1 MKISKKIVWS
11 SVASILVQILI
22 SLAVFVSPSNKPGI
36 VVSNDFGKITVPL
49 RISRIYL
56 TQTNTVF
63 YQPEIRSAKTALEEA
78 NLLGESTL
86 SIKIGEE
93 EKEIVS
99 YIDANVKNFSLE
111 LNVEDYDKTTG
122 KLVLTIAYRDGLND
136 EFKNVTFER

>member
-11 SVASILVQILI
+11 SVASILVLILI
-22 SLAVFVSPSNKPGI
+22 SLAVFFSPSNKAGI
-36 VVSNDFGKITVPL
+36 VVSNDFGKITVQL
-49 RISRIYL
+49 RINRTYL

-78 NLLGESTL
+78 NFLGESTL

-111 LNVEDYDKTTG
+111 LNVIDYDKTTG

>member
-11 SVASILVQILI
+11 SVASILVLILI
-22 SLAVFVSPSNKPGI
+22 GLAVFFSPSKKAWI

-49 RISRIYL
+49 RINRTYL

-111 LNVEDYDKTTG
+111 LNVIDYDKTTG

>member
-11 SVASILVQILI
+11 SVASILVLILI
-22 SLAVFVSPSNKPGI
+22 GLAVFLSPSNKARI
-36 VVSNDFGKITVPL
+36 VISNDFGKITVPL
-49 RISRIYL
+49 RINRTYL

-63 YQPEIRSAKTALEEA
+63 YQPEIGSAKTALEEA

-111 LNVEDYDKTTG
+111 LNVIDYDKTTG
-122 KLVLTIAYRDGLND
+122 KLVLTIAYRDGFND

>member
-11 SVASILVQILI
+11 SVASILVPILI
-22 SLAVFVSPSNKPGI
+22 SLAVFFSPSNKAGI

-78 NLLGESTL
+78 ILLGESTL

-122 KLVLTIAYRDGLND
+122 KVVLTIAYRDGLND
-136 EFKNVTFER
+136 KFKNVTFER

>member
-11 SVASILVQILI
+11 SVASILVLILI
-22 SLAVFVSPSNKPGI
+22 GLAVFLSPSNKARI
-36 VVSNDFGKITVPL
+36 VISNDFEKITVPL
-49 RISRIYL
+49 RINRTYL

-63 YQPEIRSAKTALEEA
+63 YQPEIGSAKTALEEA

-111 LNVEDYDKTTG
+111 LNVIDYDKTTG

>member
-11 SVASILVQILI
+11 SVASILVLILI
-22 SLAVFVSPSNKPGI
+22 GLAVFLSPSNKARI
-36 VVSNDFGKITVPL
+36 VISNDFGKITVPL
-49 RISRIYL
+49 RINRTYL

-63 YQPEIRSAKTALEEA
+63 YQPEIGSAKTALEEA

-111 LNVEDYDKTTG
+111 LNVIDYDKTTG

>member
-11 SVASILVQILI
+11 SVASILVLILI
-22 SLAVFVSPSNKPGI
+22 GIAVFLFPSNKPGI

-49 RISRIYL
+49 RINRTYL
-56 TQTNTVF
+56 TQTSTVF

-111 LNVEDYDKTTG
+111 LNVIDYDKTTG

>member
-11 SVASILVQILI
+11 SVASILVPILI

-63 YQPEIRSAKTALEEA
+63 YQPEIRSAKTVLEEV

>member
-1 MKISKKIVWS
+1 MKIAKKIVWS
-11 SVASILVQILI
+11 SVASILILI
-22 SLAVFVSPSNKPGI
+22 GLAVFLSPSNKARI
-36 VVSNDFGKITVPL
+36 VISNDFGKITVPL
-49 RISRIYL
+49 RINRTYL

-63 YQPEIRSAKTALEEA
+63 YQPEIGSAKTALEEA

-111 LNVEDYDKTTG
+111 LNVIDYDKTTG

>member
-11 SVASILVQILI
+11 SVASILVLILI
-22 SLAVFVSPSNKPGI
+22 GLSVFFSPSNKARI
-36 VVSNDFGKITVPL
+36 VISNDFGKITVPL
-49 RISRIYL
+49 RINRTYL

-63 YQPEIRSAKTALEEA
+63 YQPEIRSAKTVLEEA

>member
-11 SVASILVQILI
+11 SVASILVLILI
-22 SLAVFVSPSNKPGI
+22 GIAVFVSPSNTPGI

-49 RISRIYL
+49 RINRTYL

-63 YQPEIRSAKTALEEA
+63 YQPEIRSAKTVLDDA

-111 LNVEDYDKTTG
+111 LNVIDYDKTTG
-122 KLVLTIAYRDGLND
+122 KLVLTIAYRGGLND

>member
-11 SVASILVQILI
+11 SVASILILI
-22 SLAVFVSPSNKPGI
+22 GLAVFLSPSNKARI
-36 VVSNDFGKITVPL
+36 VISNDFGKITVPL
-49 RISRIYL
+49 RINRTYL

-63 YQPEIRSAKTALEEA
+63 YQPEIGSAKTALEEA

-111 LNVEDYDKTTG
+111 LNVIDYDKTTG

>member
-11 SVASILVQILI
+11 SVASILVLILI
-22 SLAVFVSPSNKPGI
+22 GLSVFFSPSNKARI
-36 VVSNDFGKITVPL
+36 VISNDFGKITVPL
-49 RISRIYL
+49 RINRTYL

-63 YQPEIRSAKTALEEA
+63 YQPEIRSAKTVLDDA

-111 LNVEDYDKTTG
+111 LNVEDYDKTAG

>member
-1 MKISKKIVWS
+1 MKISKKIVWP
-11 SVASILVQILI
+11 SVASILVLILI

-63 YQPEIRSAKTALEEA
+63 YQPEIRSAKTVLEEA

>member
-11 SVASILVQILI
+11 SVASILILI
-22 SLAVFVSPSNKPGI
+22 GLAVFLSPSNKARI
-36 VVSNDFGKITVPL
+36 VISNDFGKITVPL
-49 RISRIYL
+49 RINRTYL

-63 YQPEIRSAKTALEEA
+63 YQPEIRSAKTVLEEA

>member
-11 SVASILVQILI
+11 SVASILVPILI
-22 SLAVFVSPSNKPGI
+22 SLDVFVSPSNKPGI

-63 YQPEIRSAKTALEEA
+63 YQPEIRSAKTVLEEA

>member
-11 SVASILVQILI
+11 SVASILVLILI
-22 SLAVFVSPSNKPGI
+22 GLAVFFSPSNKAGI
-36 VVSNDFGKITVPL
+36 VVSNDFGKITVQL
-49 RISRIYL
+49 RINRTYL

-78 NLLGESTL
+78 NFLGESTL

-111 LNVEDYDKTTG
+111 LNVIDYDKTTG

>member
-11 SVASILVQILI
+11 SVASILVLILI
-22 SLAVFVSPSNKPGI
+22 GLAVFFSPSNKAGI
-36 VVSNDFGKITVPL
+36 VVSNDFGNITVPL

-63 YQPEIRSAKTALEEA
+63 YQPEIRSAKTVLEEA

>member
-11 SVASILVQILI
+11 SVASILVLILI
-22 SLAVFVSPSNKPGI
+22 GLAVFFSPSKKAWI

-49 RISRIYL
+49 RINRTYL

-63 YQPEIRSAKTALEEA
+63 YQPEIGSAKTALEEA

-86 SIKIGEE
+86 SIKIGKE

-111 LNVEDYDKTTG
+111 LNVIDYDKTTG

>member
-11 SVASILVQILI
+11 SVASILVLILI
-22 SLAVFVSPSNKPGI
+22 GIAVFLSPSNKPGI

-49 RISRIYL
+49 RINRTYL

-63 YQPEIRSAKTALEEA
+63 YQPEIRSAKTVLEEA

>member
-63 YQPEIRSAKTALEEA
+63 YQPEIRSAKTVLEEA

>member
-11 SVASILVQILI
+11 SVASILVLILI
-22 SLAVFVSPSNKPGI
+22 GIAVFFSPSNKARI

-49 RISRIYL
+49 RINRTYL

-63 YQPEIRSAKTALEEA
+63 YQPEIRSAKTVLDDA

-111 LNVEDYDKTTG
+111 LNVIDYDKTTG

>member
-1 MKISKKIVWS
+1 
-11 SVASILVQILI
+11 
-22 SLAVFVSPSNKPGI
+22 
-36 VVSNDFGKITVPL
+36 L

-63 YQPEIRSAKTALEEA
+63 YQPEIRSAKTVLEEA

>member
-11 SVASILVQILI
+11 SVASILILI
-22 SLAVFVSPSNKPGI
+22 GLAVFLSPSNKARI
-36 VVSNDFGKITVPL
+36 VISNDFGKITVPL
-49 RISRIYL
+49 QINRTYL

-63 YQPEIRSAKTALEEA
+63 YQPEIGSAKTALEEA

-111 LNVEDYDKTTG
+111 LNVIDYDKTTG

>member
-11 SVASILVQILI
+11 SVASILVLILI
-22 SLAVFVSPSNKPGI
+22 GLSVFFSPSNKARI
-36 VVSNDFGKITVPL
+36 VISNDFGKITVPL
-49 RISRIYL
+49 RINRTYL

-63 YQPEIRSAKTALEEA
+63 YQPEIGSAKTALEEA

-111 LNVEDYDKTTG
+111 LNVIDYDKTTG

>member
-11 SVASILVQILI
+11 SVASILVLILI
-22 SLAVFVSPSNKPGI
+22 GLSVFFSPSNKARI
-36 VVSNDFGKITVPL
+36 VISNDFGKITVPL
-49 RISRIYL
+49 RINRTYL

-63 YQPEIRSAKTALEEA
+63 YQPEIRSAKSALEEA

-111 LNVEDYDKTTG
+111 LNVIDYDKTTG

>member
-11 SVASILVQILI
+11 SVASILVPILI
-22 SLAVFVSPSNKPGI
+22 SLAVFVSPSNNPGI

-63 YQPEIRSAKTALEEA
+63 YQPEIRSAKTVLEEA